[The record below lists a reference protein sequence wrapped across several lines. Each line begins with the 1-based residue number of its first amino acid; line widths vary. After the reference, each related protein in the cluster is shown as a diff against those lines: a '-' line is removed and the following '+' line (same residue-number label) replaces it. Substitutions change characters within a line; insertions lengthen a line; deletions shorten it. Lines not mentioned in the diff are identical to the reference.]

1 MRAHPIPQNVVS
13 FEDRIF
19 GPLTAKQFSI
29 IATGLSFAFVLYMS
43 PLPGTFKI
51 PAVVVVSLF
60 SFAAGLV
67 RINDMTLDTWLTTF
81 IGAIYSPTQFI
92 WQKTTEEFVSFLQ
105 LAHTKSATTKAKE
118 SRSATE
124 KTKKD
129 LYPELFSEERQD
141 EKEQEFLSQ
150 LNFEIPTPQNIPQAI
165 ETKSPIEKTAI
176 LNIPVE
182 KPQPKEVFKETV
194 VPLQQTTL
202 NKETPPV
209 KIFKEV
215 KPSILK
221 KETIA
226 VAPKLKTIKPEIEG
240 YPERRQAPSTSKV
253 KGVTP
258 LASEIN
264 FTNKPVF
271 TLKISGQEPQ
281 YVQGLS
287 NLKVNRAIHKVDQAQ
302 TIFPVK
308 GERHFEVSSDF
319 EKRFNQDD
327 LEVKN
332 LDILKIEGEPETK
345 KVMPLIK
352 NPEQSKPI
360 QTNIKPNVNS
370 IPQKQTSSVKEN
382 ILPQKTVL
390 TPPKQGFTE
399 KPKGTLTPLPI
410 KKISSEEKLILPVLE
425 DLKPTPK
432 PLTPEEVTPI
442 KPVDVLEEETL
453 INKVAFVPTVSQTS
467 APSQKPVFNFK
478 SKDFMPPQIPN
489 IIAGLIKDQNGSTLS
504 NAIVLIKD
512 ENSTPVRALK
522 TNKLGQFSIA
532 TPLPNGEYKLE
543 MEKEGCQFKIIDLE
557 LKGELIPLL
566 EIVGT
571 TA

>member
-327 LEVKN
+327 L
-332 LDILKIEGEPETK
+332 K
-345 KVMPLIK
+345 KSYAF
-352 NPEQSKPI
+352 N
-360 QTNIKPNVNS
+360 
-370 IPQKQTSSVKEN
+370 
-382 ILPQKTVL
+382 
-390 TPPKQGFTE
+390 
-399 KPKGTLTPLPI
+399 
-410 KKISSEEKLILPVLE
+410 KKSRTI
-425 DLKPTPK
+425 
-432 PLTPEEVTPI
+432 
-442 KPVDVLEEETL
+442 
-453 INKVAFVPTVSQTS
+453 
-467 APSQKPVFNFK
+467 
-478 SKDFMPPQIPN
+478 
-489 IIAGLIKDQNGSTLS
+489 
-504 NAIVLIKD
+504 
-512 ENSTPVRALK
+512 K
-522 TNKLGQFSIA
+522 TNS
-532 TPLPNGEYKLE
+532 N
-543 MEKEGCQFKIIDLE
+543 
-557 LKGELIPLL
+557 
-566 EIVGT
+566 
-571 TA
+571 